1 MSLTKFSPMSPAEV
15 VARRAAKARYHA
27 IQLRVEA
34 QAMREHMAMLDA
46 EDALHQDRSYT
57 WVSQFRREDA

>member
-1 MSLTKFSPMSPAEV
+1 
-15 VARRAAKARYHA
+15 
-27 IQLRVEA
+27 
-34 QAMREHMAMLDA
+34 MLDA